1 MVFAP
6 LLLTLVSACYAIN
19 LPIVD
24 LGYELHRAS
33 SLNVSWHSWSYSWWP
48 QS

>member
-1 MVFAP
+1 MVFAL
-6 LLLTLVSACYAIN
+6 LLLTLVSACYATN

-33 SLNVSWHSWSYSWWP
+33 SFDVSWQFLSYSWWLN
-48 QS
+48 